1 MALSGTTD
9 FTLTSRQIINRA
21 LRLVKV
27 ISLGEDPTDAEA
39 NDAIDALN
47 LLLKTWGSN
56 KHLWLY
62 REGVETLTTAT
73 QSYVLTD
80 VFRVTDVRSRINS
93 QDLPLQQLS
102 RSDYYNLPNK
112 SSQGTP
118 VNWYFDPLRSVKT
131 LYVWPTASAA
141 LVATGAT
148 LRYTYVKIIDDVDT
162 LDNEADV
169 PQEWLEALTYTLSD
183 RLCFTY
189 GATPVPPTQR
199 GFGTM
204 GEQLV
209 AAISVSDQESVSVY
223 FQPDWQGSN

>member
-9 FTLTSRQIINRA
+9 FTLTSRQIITRA
-21 LRLVKV
+21 LQLVRV
-27 ISLGEDPTDAEA
+27 LSIGEDPTNEEA
-39 NDAIDALN
+39 DDAIAALN

-62 REGVETLTTAT
+62 DEGSVTLTTST
-73 QSYVLTD
+73 QSYALTGAY
-80 VFRVTDVRSRINS
+80 RVTSVRSRINS
-93 QDLPLQQLS
+93 QDLPLVQLS
-102 RSDYYNLPNK
+102 RSDYYDLPNK
-112 SSQGTP
+112 SNTGTP
-118 VNWYFDPLRSVKT
+118 INWYFDPLRSTKT
-131 LYVWPTASAA
+131 LYIWPTASAA

-148 LRYTYVKIIDDVDT
+148 LRYTSVKVIEDIDA

-183 RLCFTY
+183 RLCYAY

-209 AAISVSDQESVSVY
+209 AAISVSDQEPVSVY
-223 FQPDWQGSN
+223 FQPDWQGTN